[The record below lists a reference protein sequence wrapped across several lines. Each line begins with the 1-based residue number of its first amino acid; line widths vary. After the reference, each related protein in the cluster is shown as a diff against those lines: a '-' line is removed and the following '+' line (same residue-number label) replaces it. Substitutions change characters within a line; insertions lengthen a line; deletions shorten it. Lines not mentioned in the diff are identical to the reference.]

1 MTLENTPAR
10 WGSVSQSLHWLIV
23 LLVLGLAVVGLVMPS
38 LPKTPSYFWVY
49 TLHKSVGITVLV
61 LMLGRL
67 GWRLHAGA
75 PRPVAGTPTW
85 QARLASASHGLL
97 YVLVLAQPLSGWIY
111 DSASGLRPF
120 RLFGL
125 VQMPRLVA
133 SNDTIADYA
142 LGAHEWIFWTLLGV
156 VLLHAGAAF
165 YHHIFQ
171 GDTTLARML
180 PRGWLQ
186 PIEQESDH
194 DA

>member
-23 LLVLGLAVVGLVMPS
+23 LLVAGLAIVGLTMTG

-61 LMLGRL
+61 LMLARL

-75 PRPVAGTPTW
+75 PKPVAGTPTW
-85 QARLASASHGLL
+85 QTRFATTTHVLL
-97 YVLVLAQPLSGWIY
+97 YGLVLAQPISGWIY

-125 VQMPRLVA
+125 VPMPKLVA
-133 SNDTIADYA
+133 PDETLSDLAH
-142 LGAHEWIFWTLLGV
+142 GAHEWIFWTLLAV
-156 VLLHAGAAF
+156 VLLHASAAF

-171 GDTTLARML
+171 GDATLARML

-186 PIEQESDH
+186 TPDQEPDH